1 MKQITIITGVCFL
14 FLACNSQQKQTSTSQ
29 TQTSEIQ
36 LAEEQRQNSLEQAR
50 LDSLALIA
58 WGDAKF
64 GMSPKDVENTIAFSG
79 KGNKVDDWSIIV
91 PFEKRLEF
99 ERQNNLQELKSISG
113 HFSENELY
121 EIVLKS
127 LTRSAAYLDD
137 LISDCYILASK
148 FEEKYGRPVMFEEDV
163 SISSFANGVHQIN
176 LAVFSIAIEKGIVI
190 SIYEDDFEYYYEAR
204 IFNSA
209 YPSKKHEPTPEEIT
223 QKQEMEQLRNNVKN
237 NSF

>member
-29 TQTSEIQ
+29 TEASEIS
-36 LAEEQRQNSLEQAR
+36 LAEKYRQDSLEQAR
-50 LDSLALIA
+50 LDSLAFIA

-64 GMSPKDVENTIAFSG
+64 GMSPKEVENTIAFSG
-79 KGNKVDDWSIIV
+79 KGNKVDDWGLIDV
-91 PFEKRLEF
+91 PYEKQFEF

-127 LTRSAAYLDD
+127 MTKSAAYLDD

-163 SISSFANGVHQIN
+163 SISSFAN
-176 LAVFSIAIEKGIVI
+176 A
-190 SIYEDDFEYYYEAR
+190 
-204 IFNSA
+204 SA
-209 YPSKKHEPTPEEIT
+209 LPELFLI
-223 QKQEMEQLRNNVKN
+223 KSMVG
-237 NSF
+237 